1 MRRHADTRAPRS
13 DLATALQDVAD
24 GAGRRHRELGLQ
36 RQHPIAQLLGPFERM
51 QLAHRDHAVLH
62 LRAGLVRAMLSYGGA
77 VFEAAGASLVQSPDK
92 SVASLATDPE
102 ALAQAREVAARVLP
116 DGRNEVD
123 SLVHDTGL
131 FPRHRAV
138 SSPPSQPYGRPAR
151 HPPWPSPTVRGG
163 PGLFRQGRTR
173 SAPARLGST
182 CARERGPR
190 ARLGDTCARGRGP
203 RFRLEGTRARD
214 CGTRAPEGGRALRR
228 RRPLPPRPLESC
240 ALPSGYPRRLLRRVG
255 ATGDDV

>member
-62 LRAGLVRAMLSYGGA
+62 LRAGLVRAMLGYGGA

-173 SAPARLGST
+173 SAPGLEYFQRVTAGNNCLSPAGRKK
-182 CARERGPR
+182 CAPRPRNPTLASEGPYE
-190 ARLGDTCARGRGP
+190 GCEGRGH
-203 RFRLEGTRARD
+203 
-214 CGTRAPEGGRALRR
+214 GGLAG
-228 RRPLPPRPLESC
+228 
-240 ALPSGYPRRLLRRVG
+240 SGPTPQHKERETHHGYHQNIQNH
-255 ATGDDV
+255 

>member
-62 LRAGLVRAMLSYGGA
+62 LRAGLVRAMLGYGGA

-173 SAPARLGST
+173 SAPPPIDTGGPFVRPKGPPIDTGGPFVRPKGPTVET
-182 CARERGPR
+182 CGP
-190 ARLGDTCARGRGP
+190 
-203 RFRLEGTRARD
+203 F
-214 CGTRAPEGGRALRR
+214 
-228 RRPLPPRPLESC
+228 
-240 ALPSGYPRRLLRRVG
+240 V
-255 ATGDDV
+255 